1 MPGVVLSPDTPKT
14 RKALQ
19 DAARHQTICRLL
31 ADIRIDLEVCE
42 IEGWDKTEYIR
53 MIKKAL
59 PKI

>member
-1 MPGVVLSPDTPKT
+1 MSVVLQPDTPET

-19 DAARHQTICRLL
+19 DAARHSMIARLL

-42 IEGWDKTEYIR
+42 IEGWDKKEYIR
-53 MIKKAL
+53 MIQDAL